1 MLAWKSMSSTY
12 PMRKS
17 VERSPELDCPVDA
30 DVSDEAADAAFA
42 PTNPAITASTIAAI
56 TRGRT
61 RLPVPKTAS

>member
-1 MLAWKSMSSTY
+1 MSSTY

-17 VERSPELDCPVDA
+17 VERSRLDCPVDA

-42 PTNPAITASTIAAI
+42 TTNPTITATTTAAI
-56 TRGRT
+56 MRGRT